1 MFLVHVVLTLALA
14 VSDQPSSEHGVI
26 RGRVVNRSRSDAP
39 CGQTEVILR
48 ARVADEFA
56 PVAQTLTDADGNYR
70 FEGLPVG
77 SDYLYL
83 PGANRGGIHYPGRR
97 VGLTLGQPTAFVT
110 LEVRDTIAEPSPLVV
125 RQHEIVIGTEPGAVH
140 VAEALLVDNPTTA
153 TYVGRPESAG
163 LEPVTLQL
171 HIPSDFERV
180 TFEKERFGSQF
191 QVVDGRL
198 VTGMPWT
205 PGRHWLRFTYTLR
218 AEALQGIWRRALDAP
233 CESLRVRVKHSE
245 VETISCN
252 LPPVAES
259 LQGEKV
265 FQSSA
270 DVLPAGH
277 EIHVQL
283 GPPPAPWS
291 VYGRWV
297 ALLTLLG
304 LVAGAAVV
312 VGGTRRRARNT
323 RKEVSAA
330 LRICDAWRRRSRG
343 GDRRRRAA

>member
-48 ARVADEFA
+48 ARVEGEFA

-77 SDYLYL
+77 ADYLYL
-83 PGANRGGIHYPGRR
+83 PGANREGIHYPGRR
-97 VGLTLGQPTAFVT
+97 VGLTRGQPTAFVT
-110 LEVRDTIAEPSPLVV
+110 LEVRDTIEEPSPLAV
-125 RQHEIVIGTEPGAVH
+125 RQHEIVIVTEGSAIH

-153 TYVGRPESAG
+153 TYVGRAENAG
-163 LEPVTLQL
+163 SEPVTLQL

-191 QVVDGRL
+191 QVVNGRL
-198 VTGMPWT
+198 VTGIPWT
-205 PGRHWLRFTYTLR
+205 PGRQWLKYTYTLR
-218 AEALQGIWRRALDAP
+218 ANAVPGIWRRALDAP

-245 VETISCN
+245 AETIGCN

-259 LQGEKV
+259 PQGEKV

-277 EIHVQL
+277 EIRVQL
-283 GPPPAPWS
+283 GHPPASWS

-304 LVAGAAVV
+304 LIVGAAVV
-312 VGGTRRRARNT
+312 VGGTRRRARSAQE
-323 RKEVSAA
+323 EVSAA
-330 LRICDAWRRRSRG
+330 VRTYEVRGRRSRG
-343 GDRRRRAA
+343 RDRPRRAA